1 MDAYGWGGGQ
11 PHMTWWQIQQI
22 KKQMKQNG
30 KKIKII
36 KKKADQYHKN
46 EEKDI
51 QDLEK
56 QLEEI
61 YQ

>member
-1 MDAYGWGGGQ
+1 
-11 PHMTWWQIQQI
+11 MTWWQIQQI